1 MSLRTCVLALVAA
14 SVLSFWPGPVLGQD
28 CPSCIPPYRVS
39 VTLAAQGATADTVS
53 VAAVAYR
60 VGFTLTNRGADSA
73 TYYVACAG
81 LGAAACATG
90 RADPIRLA
98 PGQQVTVA
106 VDYRATRAG
115 RGLVVLRV
123 RDPRS
128 GARAS
133 AALLLTVVGS

>member
-1 MSLRTCVLALVAA
+1 MSLSTCVLAFVAA
-14 SVLSFWPGPVLGQD
+14 SGLSFWPSPVLGQD
-28 CPSCIPPYRVS
+28 CPSCVPPNRVS
-39 VTLAAQGATADTVS
+39 LTLAAQRATADTVS
-53 VAAVAYR
+53 VAPDAYR

-81 LGAAACATG
+81 LGAAACVTAE
-90 RADPIRLA
+90 RDPIRLA
-98 PGQQVTVA
+98 PGQQFALT

-115 RGLVVLRV
+115 RGLVVVRV

-133 AALLLTVVGS
+133 AALLLAVVGS